1 MKKVVVLFIL
11 VIFPNLLQ
19 AQSPVLEKLDLG
31 LGNTNT
37 VVKKIELDQAG
48 YLWLLTNGGFYR
60 YNGNYSEAVSDLLFP
75 VNALDIVDI
84 KVSSKGLFLITSKKL
99 VHLNTSSWE
108 IDVIYEVIH
117 PQEEIKLLEMDAINQ
132 TLFLSTN
139 LNNLVII
146 HENSEEGW
154 YKKPLSLNDL
164 APPSTFINKLNSYE
178 NRLYISCSKGLVI
191 EIDIPNLASH
201 YHPLATS
208 KSITSCF
215 KIEGEIYAEVFEEG
229 IFNLSSFEKN
239 NQIPDNFFEDVH
251 ILKVT
256 DKGFF
261 GFSKQ
266 FSFQLNKQEISLLDC
281 PIQEHL
287 TDLIVTDD
295 LFYISSVLG
304 VYRLDFRK
312 QLFTQQYLPEKFLN
326 KSTRSIFFTTQGDLW
341 VSTYSG
347 SYFKEKDSIYYFD
360 HINYAT
366 EEVDS
371 LNLYLGSEGQGVYV
385 FNKKNKTIT
394 QASQIN
400 PFINL
405 NVRQLKKHNHILYI
419 GTQKGL
425 YKHCLTTGN
434 THLIS
439 GTKALRINRITT
451 DKEGVYISTNQG
463 FYKLEEEAIQLIS
476 NYNKEVYSHLVEKD
490 HFILGT
496 KKDGVVVLDKTSQH
510 IKHQISTANQLNSNI
525 IYEIIRK
532 DALLYVFTQS
542 GLSLL
547 NQNFSPIP
555 LYNFKNNTEFNH
567 NAIAVLNGELYLG
580 NLDGWVKVNT
590 QMIEN
595 YVAPNTFLYLSAYT
609 VVKKN
614 ENQKHLVNKAKSNY
628 EIKLP
633 SSVNSIRLEFST
645 SVNSKNPSNFYFNL
659 PESNKSWQEFNA
671 NEGLIL
677 SNLKPRWNKF
687 LVSPNQWDKNASTIS
702 IYRTPFFYETYW
714 FYSITIVFI
723 LGLGYAIIYY
733 LNFLTRTEYR
743 IKEKIAK
750 DLHDE
755 VGSQLSTISLQSEFV
770 KYNKDKNDQ
779 IKYLESIKDTSKEAI
794 NSLNQIV
801 WSFKHTDS
809 YWNDFVVML
818 KQYANSFFENTNTEV
833 VFINQTDLKRKIV
846 DDNIRH
852 EVLMM
857 YKEIL
862 NNCHKHAKATQLRIE
877 VRQNKDQ
884 VMLNIV
890 DNGIGFTTENIG
902 KNTNGVNNIK
912 ARAKNTHIGLKTSSA
927 PNKGTY
933 YTLFI
938 PINRAFLFFW
948 KPKRRLKKL
957 NFNLFF

>member
-1 MKKVVVLFIL
+1 MKFFFTILCIWISQSLVV
-11 VIFPNLLQ
+11 
-19 AQSPVLEKLDLG
+19 AQEPSLEKLDLG
-31 LGNTNT
+31 LGNKNT
-37 VVKKIELDQAG
+37 VVQKIELDQAG

-60 YNGNYSEAVSDLLFP
+60 YNGNYSEDMSALLSD
-75 VNALDIVDI
+75 VNAVDIIDI
-84 KVSSKGLFLITSKKL
+84 KVSSKGLFWVTPKQLFH
-99 VHLNTSSWE
+99 VNTSSWE
-108 IDVIYEVIH
+108 IDVIYNITR
-117 PQEEIKLLEMDAINQ
+117 PNEEIKLLEMDVTNQ
-132 TLFLSTN
+132 TLFLSTD
-139 LNNLVII
+139 LNNLIII
-146 HENSEEGW
+146 HENSEGGW

-164 APPSTFINKLNSYE
+164 APSTTFINKLNSYE

-239 NQIPDNFFEDVH
+239 NQIPDYFFEDVH

-266 FSFQLNKQEISLLDC
+266 FSFQLNKQEISLLNC

-347 SYFKEKDSIYYFD
+347 SYFKEKDSIYYID
-360 HINYAT
+360 NINYAT
-366 EEVDS
+366 EELDS
-371 LNLYLGSEGQGVYV
+371 LNLYLGREGQGVYV

-394 QASQIN
+394 DASHIN

-405 NVRQLKKHNHILYI
+405 NIRQLKKTDSSLYI

-425 YKHCLTTGN
+425 YKHSLKSGN
-434 THLIS
+434 THLIPE
-439 GTKALRINRITT
+439 TKPLRINRITSE
-451 DKEGVYISTNQG
+451 KGRIYVSTNQG
-463 FYKLEEEAIQLIS
+463 FFKLEQDRIKPIS
-476 NYNKEVYSHLVEKD
+476 SYKNEVYSHLVEKN

-496 KKDGVVVLDKTSQH
+496 RKEGVLVLDKKSHQ
-510 IKHQISTANQLNSNI
+510 IKCQISTANQLNSNI
-525 IYEIIRK
+525 VYEIIRN
-532 DALLYVFTQS
+532 DTLLYVFTQS

-555 LYNFKNNTEFNH
+555 LFNFKNNTEFNH
-567 NAIAVLNGELYLG
+567 NAIAELNGELYLG

-590 QMIEN
+590 HTIKN
-595 YVAPNTFLYLSAYT
+595 YLALNAFLYLSAYT

-614 ENQKHLVNKAKSNY
+614 ENQKHLVNEAKSDY

-633 SSVNSIRLEFST
+633 SSANSIRLEFAT
-645 SVNSKNPSNFYFNL
+645 SVNTKNPSNFYFNL

-723 LGLGYAIIYY
+723 LGIGYTIMYY

-755 VGSQLSTISLQSEFV
+755 VGSQLSTINLQSEFV
-770 KYNKDKNDQ
+770 KYNKDINLQ
-779 IKYLESIKDTSKEAI
+779 IKYLESIKSTSKEAI

-809 YWNDFVVML
+809 YWNDFIVIL
-818 KQYANSFFENTNTEV
+818 KLHANRFFENTTTEV
-833 VFINQTDLKRKIV
+833 VFNSQLNFKRKII
-846 DDNIRH
+846 DDAVRH
-852 EVLMM
+852 QVLMM
-857 YKEIL
+857 FKEIL
-862 NNCHKHAKATQLRIE
+862 NNCHKHAKATQLNIE
-877 VRQNKDQ
+877 LTKNKNQ
-884 VMLNIV
+884 VILCIA
-890 DNGIGFTTENIG
+890 DNGIGFNSVIVGE
-902 KNTNGVNNIK
+902 NTNGLNNIR
-912 ARAKNTHIGLKTSSA
+912 ARAKNSNIGLKTSST
-927 PNKGTY
+927 PNNGTH
-933 YTLFI
+933 YTLYI
-938 PINRAFLFFW
+938 PIKKTFSFF
-948 KPKRRLKKL
+948 LKKTYKWHK
-957 NFNLFF
+957 